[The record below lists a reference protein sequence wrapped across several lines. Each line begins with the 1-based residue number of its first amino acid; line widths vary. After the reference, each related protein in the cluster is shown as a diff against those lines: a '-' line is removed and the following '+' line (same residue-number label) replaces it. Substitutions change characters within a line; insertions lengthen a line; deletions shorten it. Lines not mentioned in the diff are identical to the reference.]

1 MRKYFVIKK
10 DNLFYSAKEEGKFT
24 SVLKDALA
32 ATHSKCQR
40 IVREYANT
48 IYNGQLQIVQLTD
61 EEALPFTRNEKHN
74 GWGGVREGQGR
85 KKRADTKHCT
95 FRLRTDVL
103 DILAQVDEPK
113 AQYVEKALIAQFK
126 RDGLY

>member
-24 SVLKDALA
+24 SVLQNALA

-48 IYNGQLQIVQLTD
+48 IYNGQLQIVQLTE
-61 EEALPFTRNEKHN
+61 EEAKPFINHCLTIKMVLWRILKEKSRRRRR
-74 GWGGVREGQGR
+74 V
-85 KKRADTKHCT
+85 
-95 FRLRTDVL
+95 
-103 DILAQVDEPK
+103 
-113 AQYVEKALIAQFK
+113 
-126 RDGLY
+126 